1 MDAILRIGDL
11 IRMVIGDVAFGGDG
25 VARVSGLVIF
35 VPFTIDGDE
44 VEVEITEIRKRYARG
59 RLVRIVTP
67 SGHRVP
73 PACPYYTRCGGCRM
87 QHIDYGHQLELK
99 RRQVEEAFKRI
110 ANIFP
115 SPVMPVIPSPRP
127 FGWRGKAEFH
137 LAGGRSGP
145 RRVGLM
151 ALASHEIIEIERCGI
166 VEESINRKYRNFRD
180 ALRPGELRVKGERQ
194 LIWSDEPG
202 EPPTGIFTDCGQP
215 PDVTRIVGGRRLT
228 VPGRGFFQANVAL
241 VEGLVDQVIGM
252 GGLSGSE
259 TVIDAYAGAGL
270 FSLFLGSKAGSLFG
284 IEGDPEA
291 VRCAGVNLNR
301 EGFPQAK
308 PIHGD
313 VADILR
319 QFVLSGMKADLIV
332 LDPPRDGCGEGVLDG
347 VAALRPERIVY
358 ISCNPAT
365 QARDVRRLAGCGY
378 GLDLLQPLDMF
389 PQTGHIEVIASLNR
403 GHVGTPC
410 RKVSPA
416 RRDRNVSPE

>member
-44 VEVEITEIRKRYARG
+44 VEVEITEIQKRYARG

-99 RRQVEEAFKRI
+99 RRQVEEAFERI

-180 ALRPGELRVKGERQ
+180 ALRSGELRVKGERQ

-215 PDVTRIVGGRRLT
+215 PDVTRIVRGRRLT
-228 VPGRGFFQANVAL
+228 VPGQGFFQANVAL
-241 VEGLVDQVIGM
+241 VGELVDQVIGM
-252 GGLSGSE
+252 GGLSGGE

-270 FSLFLGSKAGSLFG
+270 FSLFLGSKAG
-284 IEGDPEA
+284 
-291 VRCAGVNLNR
+291 
-301 EGFPQAK
+301 
-308 PIHGD
+308 
-313 VADILR
+313 
-319 QFVLSGMKADLIV
+319 
-332 LDPPRDGCGEGVLDG
+332 
-347 VAALRPERIVY
+347 
-358 ISCNPAT
+358 
-365 QARDVRRLAGCGY
+365 
-378 GLDLLQPLDMF
+378 
-389 PQTGHIEVIASLNR
+389 
-403 GHVGTPC
+403 
-410 RKVSPA
+410 
-416 RRDRNVSPE
+416 

>member
-1 MDAILRIGDL
+1 LKIGDL
-11 IRMVIGDVAFGGDG
+11 IRTVIGDVAFGGDG

-67 SGHRVP
+67 SSHRVP

-137 LAGGRSGP
+137 LTGGPSGP
-145 RRVGLM
+145 CRVGLM
-151 ALASHEIIEIERCGI
+151 VLASHELIEIERCAI

-180 ALRPGELRVKGERQ
+180 ALRLGELRVSGERQ
-194 LIWSDEPG
+194 PIWSDEPG
-202 EPPTGIFTDCGQP
+202 EPPTRIFTDCGQP
-215 PDVTRIVGGRRLT
+215 PDVTRIVRGRRLT

-241 VEGLVDQVIGM
+241 VGELVEQVIKL
-252 GGLSGSE
+252 GGLSGRE

-270 FSLFLGSKAGSLFG
+270 FSLFLGSKAGSLLG

-291 VRCAGVNLNR
+291 VRCARINLNR
-301 EGFPQAK
+301 EGLPQARS
-308 PIHGD
+308 IHGD
-313 VADILR
+313 VADVLR
-319 QFVLSGMKADLIV
+319 EFVLSGMKADLIA
-332 LDPPRDGCGEGVLDG
+332 LDPPREGCGAGVLEG
-347 VAALRPERIVY
+347 MAALHPERIVY

-365 QARDVRRLAGCGY
+365 QARDVRLLAGHGY
-378 GLDLLQPLDMF
+378 GLRLLRPLDMF
-389 PQTGHIEVIASLNR
+389 PQTAHIEVAALL
-403 GHVGTPC
+403 T
-410 RKVSPA
+410 
-416 RRDRNVSPE
+416 RDA

>member
-67 SGHRVP
+67 SSHRVT

-99 RRQVEEAFKRI
+99 RRQVEDAFKRI

-115 SPVMPVIPSPRP
+115 SPVMSVIPSPRS

-137 LAGGRSGP
+137 LAGGPSGP
-145 RRVGLM
+145 CRVGLM
-151 ALASHEIIEIERCGI
+151 ALASHELIEVERCGI

-180 ALRPGELRVKGERQ
+180 ALRSGELRVSGERQ
-194 LIWSDEPG
+194 PLWSDEPG
-202 EPPTGIFTDCGQP
+202 EPPTGIFTDFGQP
-215 PDVTRIVGGRRLT
+215 PDVTRIVRGRRLT

-241 VEGLVDQVIGM
+241 VGGLVDQVIGM
-252 GGLSGSE
+252 GGLLGGE

-270 FSLFLGSKAGSLFG
+270 FSLFLGPKAGSLLG
-284 IEGDPEA
+284 IEGDSEA
-291 VRCAGVNLNR
+291 VRCAGINLDR
-301 EGFPQAK
+301 EGLSQAK
-308 PIHGD
+308 TVCGD
-313 VADILR
+313 VADILKGL
-319 QFVLSGMKADLIV
+319 VLSGRKADLIV
-332 LDPPRDGCGEGVLDG
+332 LDPPRDGCGKGVMEGL
-347 VAALRPERIVY
+347 AALRPERIVY
-358 ISCNPAT
+358 ISCNPTT
-365 QARDVRRLAGCGY
+365 QARDVRHLAGCGY
-378 GLDLLQPLDMF
+378 GLNLLQPLDMF
-389 PQTGHIEVIASLNR
+389 PQTAHIEVVALLTR
-403 GHVGTPC
+403 E
-410 RKVSPA
+410 A
-416 RRDRNVSPE
+416 